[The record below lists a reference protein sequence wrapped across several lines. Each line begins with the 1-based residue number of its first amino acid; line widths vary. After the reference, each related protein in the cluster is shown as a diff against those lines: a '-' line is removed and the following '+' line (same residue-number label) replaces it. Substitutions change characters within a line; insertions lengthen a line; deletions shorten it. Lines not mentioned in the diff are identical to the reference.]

1 MVRGQ
6 EGEAQEQDLED
17 VSVFCKFRT
26 ERECWLLIRAD
37 YLDAIEEVVDKLT
50 LSPVLLA
57 AAEQLSGGSG
67 LQGAAGQ
74 PLSHQASGWS
84 WHGGLPAGQ

>member
-1 MVRGQ
+1 M
-6 EGEAQEQDLED
+6 
-17 VSVFCKFRT
+17 
-26 ERECWLLIRAD
+26 IRAD

-84 WHGGLPAGQ
+84 